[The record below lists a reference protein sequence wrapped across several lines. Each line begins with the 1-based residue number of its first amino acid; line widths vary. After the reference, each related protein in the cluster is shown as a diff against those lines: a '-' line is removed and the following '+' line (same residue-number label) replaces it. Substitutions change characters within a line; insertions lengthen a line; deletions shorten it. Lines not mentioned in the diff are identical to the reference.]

1 MILRVYQKSLPY
13 EVRFLRCGLRQ
24 TYFFVILGHFLPF
37 HPVFCPYAPLWTQK
51 IKILKLWKKTPGAI
65 TILQRCTM
73 NDNHMM
79 YGSWD
84 MERDGHFGLF
94 HFGPFFSLPIPPPPN
109 HQNQNFEK
117 WKNTWRYH
125 VTQMHQKS
133 WSYATFFKIRCVT
146 DVIFIFHFGL
156 FFVLPLRHPTI
167 QKIKI

>member
-94 HFGPFFSLPIPPPPN
+94 HFGPFFFLPIPPPP
-109 HQNQNFEK
+109 
-117 WKNTWRYH
+117 
-125 VTQMHQKS
+125 
-133 WSYATFFKIRCVT
+133 
-146 DVIFIFHFGL
+146 
-156 FFVLPLRHPTI
+156 PPTT
-167 QKIKI
+167 KIKILKNEKTPGDIMLHKCTKNHDHMLLFLRYDAWRM